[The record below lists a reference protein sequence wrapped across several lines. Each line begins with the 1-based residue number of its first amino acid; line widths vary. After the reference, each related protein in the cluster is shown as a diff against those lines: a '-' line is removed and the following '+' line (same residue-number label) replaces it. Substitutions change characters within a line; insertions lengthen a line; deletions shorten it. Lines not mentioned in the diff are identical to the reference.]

1 MTKATHE
8 QATALYV
15 SAFFDELIRCG
26 VEDVVVS
33 PGSRSTALSMVAH
46 ASQMELYVDVDE
58 RGAAFFAL
66 GLARAK
72 QKPVAVICTSGT
84 ALANYYPA
92 VVEAESSRIPLII
105 LSGDRPQRLQH
116 VGAPQTFDQLK
127 AFSDHVEGF
136 WNMPEPSV
144 DPKVIAYAR
153 QIAREA
159 CIAVGVAG
167 VSRGP
172 VHINFPFDEPLKPD
186 LSVEGVREG
195 SIEGSIEEPIEGSGE
210 GLFSVGRIDTPM
222 PALMSAHTE
231 LEEEQAAQLLD
242 WLAARRS
249 IILCGEKTFSE
260 HLSPEEQDIEAACLF
275 ALAEYLDAPLIAD
288 PLSNLRAYNHP
299 AVITTADTLFKGS
312 AAQALPNFDCVIRF
326 GRYPVSKPVVRY
338 LEEHVCVQIVVDPIA
353 TRDFNA
359 QTSVFVPVTPASF
372 VSTLLDVASLPEA
385 RQKTDAGQALHAW
398 GLRQMQAQ
406 EKLET
411 VRKAGASDFEGTYIR
426 TILDAVPV
434 GSLIFSANSMAIRAL
449 DMFYTGRDDKQITLL
464 ANRGLNG
471 IDGTVSSALGAAQI
485 FEHTTLIVGDLS
497 LLHDLNALALQAE
510 FERRQVGDGAKP
522 VQVTI
527 VLLNNQ
533 GGAIFDMLPQ
543 KSDEAYFERL
553 FLTPHTTNFE
563 AAAQT
568 FALNYTRVTTA
579 LECQAALEKSY
590 AHAGISLIEI
600 PLPLEGVT
608 DRYDQYRL

>member
-1 MTKATHE
+1 M
-8 QATALYV
+8 
-15 SAFFDELIRCG
+15 
-26 VEDVVVS
+26 
-33 PGSRSTALSMVAH
+33 
-46 ASQMELYVDVDE
+46 
-58 RGAAFFAL
+58 
-66 GLARAK
+66 
-72 QKPVAVICTSGT
+72 AVICTSGT

-92 VVEAESSRIPLII
+92 VVEAESSRIPLIV

-159 CIAVGVAG
+159 CIAVGAAG

-186 LSVEGVREG
+186 LSVEG
-195 SIEGSIEEPIEGSGE
+195 SGE
-210 GLFSVGRIDTPM
+210 GLFCVGRIDTPM

-299 AVITTADTLFKGS
+299 AVITTADTLFKGN
-312 AAQALPNFDCVIRF
+312 AAQALPGFDCVIRF

-338 LEEHVCVQIVVDPIA
+338 LEEHACVQIVVDPIA

-372 VSTLLDVASLPEA
+372 VSTLLDVASLPES
-385 RQKTDAGQALHAW
+385 RQKTDARQALHAW
-398 GLRQMQAQ
+398 ELRQMQAQ

-426 TILDAVPV
+426 TVLDAAPQ
-434 GSLIFSANSMAIRAL
+434 GSLIFSANSMAIRAF
-449 DMFYTGRDDKQITLL
+449 DMFYTGRDDKQLTLL

-485 FEHTTLIVGDLS
+485 YEHTTLVIGDLS

-510 FERRQVGDGAKP
+510 FERRCVGDGAVP
-522 VQVTI
+522 SQVTI

-568 FALNYTRVTTA
+568 FSLGYMRVATA
-579 LECQAALEKSY
+579 DECRVALEKSY
-590 AHAGISLIEI
+590 EQPGISLIEI
-600 PLPLEGVT
+600 SLPLEGVA
-608 DRYDQYRL
+608 DRYETYRL

>member
-92 VVEAESSRIPLII
+92 VVEAESSRIPLIV

-159 CIAVGVAG
+159 CIAVGAAG

-186 LSVEGVREG
+186 LSV
-195 SIEGSIEEPIEGSGE
+195 EGSGE

-242 WLAARRS
+242 WLAVRRS

-299 AVITTADTLFKGS
+299 AVITTADTLFKGN
-312 AAQALPNFDCVIRF
+312 AAQALPGFDCVIRF

-338 LEEHVCVQIVVDPIA
+338 LEEHACVQIVVDPIA

-372 VSTLLDVASLPEA
+372 VSTLLDVASLPES

-426 TILDAVPV
+426 TVLDAAPQ
-434 GSLIFSANSMAIRAL
+434 GSLIFSANSMAIRAF
-449 DMFYTGRDDKQITLL
+449 DMFYTGRDDKQLTLL

-485 FEHTTLIVGDLS
+485 YEHTTLVIGDLS

-510 FERRQVGDGAKP
+510 FERHCVGDGAVP
-522 VQVTI
+522 SQVTI

-568 FALNYTRVTTA
+568 FSLGYMRVTTA
-579 LECQAALEKSY
+579 DECRVALEKSY
-590 AHAGISLIEI
+590 EQPGISLIEI
-600 PLPLEGVT
+600 SLPLEGVA
-608 DRYDQYRL
+608 DRYETYRL

>member
-136 WNMPEPSV
+136 WNMPEPSA
-144 DPKVIAYAR
+144 DPKVIAYVR

-159 CIAVGVAG
+159 CIAVGAAG

-195 SIEGSIEEPIEGSGE
+195 SIEGSIEEPIEGPRE

-260 HLSPEEQDIEAACLF
+260 HLSPEEQDIEATCLF

-326 GRYPVSKPVVRY
+326 GRYPVSKPVTRY
-338 LEEHVCVQIVVDPIA
+338 LEEHACVQIVVDPIA

-372 VSTLLDVASLPEA
+372 VSTLLDVASLPESP
-385 RQKTDAGQALHAW
+385 QKTDAGQALHAW

-426 TILDAVPV
+426 TVLDAAPQ

-449 DMFYTGRDDKQITLL
+449 DMFYTGRDDKQLTLL

-485 FEHTTLIVGDLS
+485 YEHTTLVIGDLS

-510 FERRQVGDGAKP
+510 FERRCAGDETVP
-522 VQVTI
+522 PQVTI

-568 FALNYTRVTTA
+568 FSLEYTRVATA
-579 LECQAALEKSY
+579 DECRVALEKSY
-590 AHAGISLIEI
+590 EQPGISLIEI
-600 PLPLEGVT
+600 SLPLEGVT
-608 DRYDQYRL
+608 DRYEAYRL

>member
-136 WNMPEPSV
+136 WNMPEPSA

-159 CIAVGVAG
+159 CIAVGAAG

-186 LSVEGVREG
+186 LSV
-195 SIEGSIEEPIEGSGE
+195 EGSGE

-260 HLSPEEQDIEAACLF
+260 HLSPEEQDIEAACL
-275 ALAEYLDAPLIAD
+275 LRW
-288 PLSNLRAYNHP
+288 LS
-299 AVITTADTLFKGS
+299 I
-312 AAQALPNFDCVIRF
+312 
-326 GRYPVSKPVVRY
+326 
-338 LEEHVCVQIVVDPIA
+338 
-353 TRDFNA
+353 
-359 QTSVFVPVTPASF
+359 
-372 VSTLLDVASLPEA
+372 
-385 RQKTDAGQALHAW
+385 
-398 GLRQMQAQ
+398 
-406 EKLET
+406 
-411 VRKAGASDFEGTYIR
+411 
-426 TILDAVPV
+426 
-434 GSLIFSANSMAIRAL
+434 
-449 DMFYTGRDDKQITLL
+449 
-464 ANRGLNG
+464 
-471 IDGTVSSALGAAQI
+471 
-485 FEHTTLIVGDLS
+485 
-497 LLHDLNALALQAE
+497 
-510 FERRQVGDGAKP
+510 
-522 VQVTI
+522 
-527 VLLNNQ
+527 
-533 GGAIFDMLPQ
+533 
-543 KSDEAYFERL
+543 
-553 FLTPHTTNFE
+553 
-563 AAAQT
+563 
-568 FALNYTRVTTA
+568 
-579 LECQAALEKSY
+579 
-590 AHAGISLIEI
+590 
-600 PLPLEGVT
+600 
-608 DRYDQYRL
+608 

>member
-92 VVEAESSRIPLII
+92 VVEAESSRIPLIV

-136 WNMPEPSV
+136 WNMPEPSA
-144 DPKVIAYAR
+144 DPKAIAYAR

-159 CIAVGVAG
+159 CIAVGAAG

-222 PALMSAHTE
+222 PALMSAHAE

-426 TILDAVPV
+426 TVLDAAPQ
-434 GSLIFSANSMAIRAL
+434 GSLIFSANSMAIRAF
-449 DMFYTGRDDKQITLL
+449 DMFYTGRDDKQLTLL

-485 FEHTTLIVGDLS
+485 YEHTTLVIGDLS

-510 FERRQVGDGAKP
+510 FERRCVGDEAVP
-522 VQVTI
+522 PQVTI

-568 FALNYTRVTTA
+568 FSLEYTRVATA
-579 LECQAALEKSY
+579 DECRVALEKSY
-590 AHAGISLIEI
+590 EQPGISLIEI
-600 PLPLEGVT
+600 SLPLEGVT
-608 DRYDQYRL
+608 DRYEAYRL

>member
-92 VVEAESSRIPLII
+92 VVEAESSRIPLIV

-159 CIAVGVAG
+159 CIAVGAAG

-186 LSVEGVREG
+186 LSV
-195 SIEGSIEEPIEGSGE
+195 EGSGE

-312 AAQALPNFDCVIRF
+312 AAQALPGFDCVIRF

-338 LEEHVCVQIVVDPIA
+338 LEEHACVQIVVDPIA

-372 VSTLLDVASLPEA
+372 VSTLLDVASLPES
-385 RQKTDAGQALHAW
+385 RQKTDARQALHAW
-398 GLRQMQAQ
+398 ELRQMQAQ

-426 TILDAVPV
+426 TVLDAAPQ
-434 GSLIFSANSMAIRAL
+434 GSLIFSANSMAIRAF
-449 DMFYTGRDDKQITLL
+449 DMFYTGRDDKQLTLL

-485 FEHTTLIVGDLS
+485 YEHTTLVIGDLS

-510 FERRQVGDGAKP
+510 FERRCVGDGAVP
-522 VQVTI
+522 SQVTI

-568 FALNYTRVTTA
+568 FSLGYMRVATA
-579 LECQAALEKSY
+579 DECRVAHEKSY
-590 AHAGISLIEI
+590 EQPGIILI
-600 PLPLEGVT
+600 
-608 DRYDQYRL
+608 

>member
-15 SAFFDELIRCG
+15 SAFFDELARCG

-46 ASQMELYVDVDE
+46 ASHLSLYVDVDE

-92 VVEAESSRIPLII
+92 VVEAESSRIPLMV

-116 VGAPQTFDQLK
+116 LGAPQTFDQLK

-136 WNMPEPSV
+136 WNMPEPSA

-159 CIAVGVAG
+159 CIAVGAGG
-167 VSRGP
+167 VSQGP

-186 LSVEGVREG
+186 LSVEG
-195 SIEGSIEEPIEGSGE
+195 
-210 GLFSVGRIDTPM
+210 LFMIGRIDTPV
-222 PALMSAHTE
+222 PALLSAHTE
-231 LEEEQAAQLLD
+231 LEESQAQDLLV
-242 WLAARRS
+242 WLAAKHPL
-249 IILCGEKTFSE
+249 ILCGEKTFSE
-260 HLSPEEQDIEAACLF
+260 HISPEEQDIEAACLF

-288 PLSNLRAYNHP
+288 PLSNLRAYHHP
-299 AVITTADTLFKGS
+299 AVITTADTLFKGK
-312 AAQALPNFDCVIRF
+312 AAQALPDFDCVIRF
-326 GRYPVSKPVVRY
+326 GRYPVSKPVTRY
-338 LEEHVCVQIVVDPIA
+338 LEDHVCLQIVVDPLT

-372 VSTLLDVASLPEA
+372 VSSLLDAASLPEA
-385 RQKTDAGQALHAW
+385 PRRTKAQESQEALHAW
-398 GLRQMQAQ
+398 TLRQTQAQ
-406 EKLET
+406 KKLED
-411 VRKAGASDFEGTYIR
+411 VRTTGADDFEGTYIR
-426 TILDAVPV
+426 TILDAAPA

-485 FEHTTLIVGDLS
+485 YDHTTLIVGDLS

-510 FERRQVGDGAKP
+510 FERRCVGDEAKP

-553 FLTPHTTNFE
+553 FLTPHATNFE

-568 FALNYTRVTTA
+568 FALDYTRVTTA

-590 AHAGISLIEI
+590 ARAGISLIEI
-600 PLPLEGVT
+600 PLPLEGVS
-608 DRYDQYRL
+608 DRYDHYRL

>member
-1 MTKATHE
+1 MIKATHE

-15 SAFFDELIRCG
+15 SAFFDELARCG

-46 ASQMELYVDVDE
+46 VSDLSLYVDVDE

-92 VVEAESSRIPLII
+92 VVEAQSSRIPLMV

-116 VGAPQTFDQLK
+116 LGAPQTFDQLK

-136 WNMPEPSV
+136 WNMPEPSA
-144 DPKVIAYAR
+144 DPSVIAYAR

-159 CIAVGVAG
+159 CIAVGTGG

-186 LSVEGVREG
+186 LSVEG
-195 SIEGSIEEPIEGSGE
+195 
-210 GLFSVGRIDTPM
+210 LFSIGRIVTPV
-222 PALMSAHTE
+222 PALLSAHTE
-231 LEEEQAAQLLD
+231 LEESQAQDLLV
-242 WLAARRS
+242 WLAAKHPL
-249 IILCGEKTFSE
+249 ILCGEKTFSE
-260 HLSPEEQDIEAACLF
+260 HISPEEQDIEAACLF
-275 ALAEYLDAPLIAD
+275 ALAEYLDAPLVAD
-288 PLSNLRAYNHP
+288 PLSNLRAYRHP
-299 AVITTADTLFKGS
+299 AVITTADTLFKGK
-312 AAQALPNFDCVIRF
+312 AAQTLPDFDCVIRF
-326 GRYPVSKPVVRY
+326 GRYPVSKPVTRY
-338 LEEHVCVQIVVDPIA
+338 LEDHTCLQIVVDPLT

-359 QTSVFVPVTPASF
+359 QTAVFVPVTPASF
-372 VSTLLDVASLPEA
+372 VSSLLDAASLPEA
-385 RQKTDAGQALHAW
+385 PRRTKAQESQEALRAW
-398 GLRQMQAQ
+398 TLRQTQAQ
-406 EKLET
+406 EKLED
-411 VRKAGASDFEGTYIR
+411 VRITGADDFEGTYIR
-426 TILDAVPV
+426 TILDVAPA

-449 DMFYTGRDDKQITLL
+449 DMFYTGHDDKQITLL

-485 FEHTTLIVGDLS
+485 YDHTTLIVGDLS

-553 FLTPHTTNFE
+553 FLTPHATNFE

-568 FALNYTRVTTA
+568 FALDYTRVTTA

-608 DRYDQYRL
+608 DRYDHYRL

>member
-92 VVEAESSRIPLII
+92 VVEAESSRIPLIV
-105 LSGDRPQRLQH
+105 LSGDRPQRLQQ

-136 WNMPEPSV
+136 WNMPEPSAE
-144 DPKVIAYAR
+144 PRVIAYVR

-159 CIAVGVAG
+159 CIAVGATG
-167 VSRGP
+167 VSQGP

-186 LSVEGVREG
+186 LSVG
-195 SIEGSIEEPIEGSGE
+195 
-210 GLFSVGRIDTPM
+210 GLFSTGRIDTPV
-222 PALMSAHTE
+222 PALLSAHTE
-231 LEEEQAAQLLD
+231 LEETQAQDLLT
-242 WLAARRS
+242 WLATKRPL
-249 IILCGEKTFSE
+249 ILCGEKTFSE

-299 AVITTADTLFKGS
+299 AVITTADTLFKGK
-312 AAQALPNFDCVIRF
+312 AAQALPHFDCIIRF
-326 GRYPVSKPVVRY
+326 GRYPVSKPITRY
-338 LEEHVCVQIVVDPIA
+338 LEDHACLQIVVDPLT

-372 VSTLLDVASLPEA
+372 VSSLLDAASLPEVPERTKA
-385 RQKTDAGQALHAW
+385 QEAQEAIHAW
-398 GLRQMQAQ
+398 TLRQTAAQ
-406 EKLET
+406 EKLEA
-411 VRKAGASDFEGTYIR
+411 VRTTGADDFEGTYIR
-426 TILDAVPV
+426 TILDAAPA

-471 IDGTVSSALGAAQI
+471 IDGTVSSALGAAQM

-510 FERRQVGDGAKP
+510 FERRHVGDGAKP

>member
-72 QKPVAVICTSGT
+72 QKPVVVICTSGT

-136 WNMPEPSV
+136 WNMPEPSA

-159 CIAVGVAG
+159 CIAVGAAG

-426 TILDAVPV
+426 TVLDAAPQ

-449 DMFYTGRDDKQITLL
+449 DMFYTGRDDKQLTLL

-485 FEHTTLIVGDLS
+485 YEHTTLVIGDLS

-510 FERRQVGDGAKP
+510 FERRCVGDETVP
-522 VQVTI
+522 PQVTI

-568 FALNYTRVTTA
+568 FSLEYTRVATA
-579 LECQAALEKSY
+579 DECRVALEKSY
-590 AHAGISLIEI
+590 EQPGISLIEI
-600 PLPLEGVT
+600 SLPLEGVT
-608 DRYDQYRL
+608 DRYEAYRL

>member
-136 WNMPEPSV
+136 WNMPEPSA

-159 CIAVGVAG
+159 CIAVGAAG

-260 HLSPEEQDIEAACLF
+260 HLSPEEQDIEATCLF

-372 VSTLLDVASLPEA
+372 VSTLLDVASLPET

-426 TILDAVPV
+426 TVLDAAPQ

-449 DMFYTGRDDKQITLL
+449 DMFYTGRDDKQLTLL

-485 FEHTTLIVGDLS
+485 YEHTTLVIGDLS

-510 FERRQVGDGAKP
+510 FERRCVGDETVP
-522 VQVTI
+522 PQVTI

-568 FALNYTRVTTA
+568 FSLEYTRVATA
-579 LECQAALEKSY
+579 DECRVALEKSY
-590 AHAGISLIEI
+590 EQPGISLIEI
-600 PLPLEGVT
+600 LLPLEGVA
-608 DRYDQYRL
+608 DRYEAYRL

>member
-1 MTKATHE
+1 
-8 QATALYV
+8 
-15 SAFFDELIRCG
+15 
-26 VEDVVVS
+26 
-33 PGSRSTALSMVAH
+33 
-46 ASQMELYVDVDE
+46 
-58 RGAAFFAL
+58 
-66 GLARAK
+66 
-72 QKPVAVICTSGT
+72 
-84 ALANYYPA
+84 
-92 VVEAESSRIPLII
+92 
-105 LSGDRPQRLQH
+105 
-116 VGAPQTFDQLK
+116 
-127 AFSDHVEGF
+127 
-136 WNMPEPSV
+136 MPEPSA

-159 CIAVGVAG
+159 CIAVGAAG

-186 LSVEGVREG
+186 LSV
-195 SIEGSIEEPIEGSGE
+195 EGSGE

-326 GRYPVSKPVVRY
+326 GRYPVSKPVTRY

-426 TILDAVPV
+426 TVLDAAPQ

-449 DMFYTGRDDKQITLL
+449 DMFYTGRDDKQLTLL

-485 FEHTTLIVGDLS
+485 YEHTTLVIGDLS

-510 FERRQVGDGAKP
+510 FERRCVGDGTVP
-522 VQVTI
+522 PQVTI

-568 FALNYTRVTTA
+568 FSLEYTRVATA
-579 LECQAALEKSY
+579 DECRVALEKSY
-590 AHAGISLIEI
+590 EQPGISLIEI
-600 PLPLEGVT
+600 LLPLEGVT
-608 DRYDQYRL
+608 DRYEAYRL